1 MSDDQQQQPAA
12 IVSAREGIVDDTDD
26 HRSVSQIDGRS
37 YYDVS
42 ETGRPILHL
51 TTPAS
56 PLAAGLSM
64 EPRFVSNTEQL
75 VNQNRTQLWNA
86 DNFETDLDQMIQRS
100 VERHLINAEQ
110 VQHGA
115 QQLGLHTSKNVVQP
129 VHLLSSHVLTEAIT
143 PVGHLSGGD
152 VRLTTSKAAP
162 QMGTVEPPAAL
173 ATVTVPSSTNTR
185 SNVTSNAKLAP
196 F

>member
-1 MSDDQQQQPAA
+1 MSDDQQPAA
-12 IVSAREGIVDDTDD
+12 VVIAREGIVDDTDD

-86 DNFETDLDQMIQRS
+86 DNFETDLDKMIQRG
-100 VERHLINAEQ
+100 VERILSNAAQ
-110 VQHGA
+110 ARHAVQ
-115 QQLGLHTSKNVVQP
+115 Q
-129 VHLLSSHVLTEAIT
+129 
-143 PVGHLSGGD
+143 
-152 VRLTTSKAAP
+152 RAP
-162 QMGTVEPPAAL
+162 APAFT
-173 ATVTVPSSTNTR
+173 TVTVPTDIDPHAISL
-185 SNVTSNAKLAP
+185 NVTASILCHIM
-196 F
+196 